1 MKRYM
6 SLVVTAF
13 LLLIVVVAGSGYLAV
28 ADQTAPGKPLR
39 EITAY
44 TTMPAET
51 ASVLT
56 QAYEEVSGVRVNFV
70 PLPADEVLRHLRAQA
85 HSDGNGSG
93 AALVVGDSA
102 MLSRAAGEGALLP
115 YMSEAGDQVPERFR
129 QAEGYWIGVY
139 YDPVVFCVN
148 KDYLKGLMV
157 VPDTWQAL
165 AAMPQV
171 RIGVTDFLAADA
183 SANLFLSMVA
193 QFGDTATYDIW
204 RNIHP
209 KVVQYAHYLSN
220 PVRQAGMGEVDI
232 SVAVASE
239 TLRYIHDGYPLRVI
253 YPADGT
259 SAQVTGTGI
268 AFKASPADVAAARQF
283 ADWLLSDEAQLALQS
298 HGFYFVPTN
307 PSTLAYKGF
316 AGKNMVLF
324 NAEPQFT
331 PEKRH
336 ELLDRWVKEIRL
348 KY

>member
-1 MKRYM
+1 MKRYT

-28 ADQTAPGKPLR
+28 ADQTAADRPLR

-56 QAYEEVSGVRVNFV
+56 KAYEEASGVRVNFV
-70 PLPADEVLRHLRAQA
+70 PLPADEVLKHLREQA
-85 HSDGNGSG
+85 HGDGGG
-93 AALVVGDSA
+93 AAMVVGDSA
-102 MLSRAAGEGALLP
+102 LLSRAAGEGALLP

-129 QAEGYWIGVY
+129 QAEGYWIGIY

-148 KDYLKGLMV
+148 QDYLKGLMV

-165 AAMPQV
+165 AAAPQV

-183 SANLFLSMVA
+183 SANLFLSMVS
-193 QFGDTATYDIW
+193 QYGDTATYDIW
-204 RNIHP
+204 KKIHP

-259 SAQVTGTGI
+259 AAQITGTGI
-268 AFKASPADVAAARQF
+268 AYKAAPADETAAKEF

-298 HGFYFVPTN
+298 NGFYFVPTN

-316 AGKNMVLF
+316 AGKNLVLF
-324 NAEPQFT
+324 SAALQFS

-336 ELLDRWVKEIRL
+336 ELLDKWVKEIRL
-348 KY
+348 Q